1 MKKSNQV
8 LKKHFGEVWCVLHR
22 HGGQH
27 CRERVKKN
35 KVLVQYLPV
44 RNQLFKSYSSS
55 QKAEKSAMQP
65 SMIQQNTNTWH
76 ADI

>member
-8 LKKHFGEVWCVLHR
+8 LKNHFGEVWCVLHR
-22 HGGQH
+22 YGGQH
-27 CRERVKKN
+27 CRESFS
-35 KVLVQYLPV
+35 PV
-44 RNQLFKSYSSS
+44 SFRKEPIFKSYSSS

-65 SMIQQNTNTWH
+65 SMIQQNTDTWH